1 MHVAAHGDRAR
12 MWRVLLLSAGVA
24 FLWALITLFAQT
36 SASSAA
42 ENDSAGKGLLGAV
55 TSTVNKAAE
64 TVTTTVGEVGTTVKT
79 VVKAVEPVTAPVVDV
94 APKPVRD
101 TVKAVVTKTTAV
113 VDKTVGTVDKTTAA
127 VDTTVRTVVDETLT
141 TVSDITAGTPIVGDL
156 VGTPTALN
164 PIIPTVGAIVPD
176 LGPVLGGE
184 PAEGTPGVDGPVT
197 STPSGPAI
205 AGTVG
210 AAVGPAVG
218 AQDAF
223 PWAASRAWSALVA
236 TTAAVVTASAQGVL
250 PFSSGG
256 FPVDVAPV
264 SAPASGALVLT
275 FGAMAMLAVVRPRFA
290 ASVFRTTGPQDDAL
304 PGAPVYETDTSPG

>member
-1 MHVAAHGDRAR
+1 MHVVAHGGRAR

-42 ENDSAGKGLLGAV
+42 ENDGGGKGLLGAV

-64 TVTTTVGEVGTTVKT
+64 TVTSTVGEVGTTVKT
-79 VVKAVEPVTAPVVDV
+79 VVKAVEPVTAPVVDA
-94 APKPVRD
+94 APQPVRD
-101 TVKAVVTKTTAV
+101 TVKAVVTKTTAT

-127 VDTTVRTVVDETLT
+127 VDTTVRTVVDKTLT
-141 TVSDITAGTPIVGDL
+141 TVSDITAGAPVVGDL

-164 PIIPTVGAIVPD
+164 PLIPAVGAVVPD
-176 LGPVLGGE
+176 LGPALGGE
-184 PAEGTPGVDGPVT
+184 PAGGTPGVDGPVT
-197 STPSGPAI
+197 STPSVP
-205 AGTVG
+205 T
-210 AAVGPAVG
+210 VG
-218 AQDAF
+218 AQDPF
-223 PWAASRAWSALVA
+223 SWAASRAWSALVA
-236 TTAAVVTASAQGVL
+236 TTATVVTASAQGVL
-250 PFSSGG
+250 PFSSTG
-256 FPVDVAPV
+256 FPVDLAPV

-275 FGAMAMLAVVRPRFA
+275 FGAMAMLAVTRPRFA